1 MRFSA
6 RIAAF
11 GLTVTALIG
20 ASAYGMALYI
30 VDEDVPEAAEQ
41 FFDAWADGDL
51 DKASRLTT
59 EPHSALIALKAY
71 KNSAHVTSVDF
82 TPENVDGNHVPFVV
96 KAHIRRQSTTA
107 TWSYR
112 SQLDV
117 RSNEGQGER
126 IVWDPAIVHPKLSG
140 RDSQTLE
147 TVASPPATTIVGRD
161 GTALDTQD
169 KSPLSGV
176 IRQLRERYASKAGTA
191 SLEVRLAPLFG
202 TGGQGGERVA
212 QLVTGKPA
220 TIRTTIDPALQHA
233 AEAAVTDAVGAS
245 AIAIRPSTGE
255 VLAVASPVT
264 SAMNPALEGV
274 EAPGSVFEI
283 VTAAALLEQG
293 SVTPTTPVG
302 CPAQTSVAG
311 TTFTNSKPTTVG
323 KGKTFADVFA
333 SSCDTGFVD
342 LADKLSPAALSR
354 EAKDVFGLGLNWQ
367 TGVTTADGAVPEL
380 KGADKAAA
388 AIGRGEVR
396 LNVLNLASVT
406 ATVKNGTFKQPLF
419 VDANMIG
426 ADQARTERSLPRPIA
441 QQLRAMMHRNATHGT
456 GAQTMT
462 GISGTFGS
470 MAGLAEQ
477 GTGQAAHAWFTA
489 FSDDI
494 AVAAVATDTGQGISS
509 AGDITRAILD
519 AR

>member
-1 MRFSA
+1 MRLSA

-11 GLTVTALIG
+11 SLTVTALIG
-20 ASAYGMALYI
+20 ASGYGMALLI
-30 VDEDVPEAAEQ
+30 ADEDVPEAAEE
-41 FFDAWADGDL
+41 FFAAWADGDL

-59 EPHSALIALKAY
+59 DPQSALIALKAY
-71 KNSAHVTSVDF
+71 KNRTHVTSVDF
-82 TPENVDGNHVPFVV
+82 TPEKVDGSHVPFVV
-96 KAHIRRQSTTA
+96 KARISNESTTA

-112 SQLDV
+112 SELDV
-117 RSNEGQGER
+117 SSDEGNGER

-147 TVASPPATTIVGRD
+147 TVVAAPATPVVGRD

-169 KSPLSGV
+169 ESLLSGV
-176 IRQLRERYASKAGTA
+176 IRQLSERYALKAGTA
-191 SLEVRLAPLFG
+191 SLQVRLAPLFG
-202 TGGQGGERVA
+202 KGGRDSETVA
-212 QLVTGKPA
+212 HLVTGKPA
-220 TIRTTIDPALQHA
+220 TIRTTIDPALQRA
-233 AEAAVTDAVGAS
+233 AEAAVAGDTRAS

-255 VLAVASPVT
+255 VLAVASPIT
-264 SAMNPALEGV
+264 SDMNPALEGV

-293 SVTPTTPVG
+293 AVTPTTRVD
-302 CPAQTSVAG
+302 CPGQTSVSG
-311 TTFTNSKPTTVG
+311 TTFTNPKPAAAAG
-323 KGKTFADVFA
+323 GGTFADVFA
-333 SSCDTGFVD
+333 TSCDTGFVD
-342 LADKLSPAALSR
+342 LADKLSPAALAD

-380 KGADKAAA
+380 TGVDKAAA

-406 ATVKNGTFKQPLF
+406 ATVKNGTFKQPQF
-419 VDANMIG
+419 VDASMIG
-426 ADQARTERSLPRPIA
+426 TDRAQTERSLSGPIA
-441 QQLRAMMHRNATHGT
+441 QQLRDMMRRNASHGT

-462 GISGTFGS
+462 GISRTFSS
-470 MAGLAEQ
+470 MAGIAEQ
-477 GTGQAAHAWFTA
+477 GTGRAAHAWFTA
-489 FSDDI
+489 FSGDL
-494 AVAAVATDTGQGISS
+494 AVAAVATDNGRGVAS